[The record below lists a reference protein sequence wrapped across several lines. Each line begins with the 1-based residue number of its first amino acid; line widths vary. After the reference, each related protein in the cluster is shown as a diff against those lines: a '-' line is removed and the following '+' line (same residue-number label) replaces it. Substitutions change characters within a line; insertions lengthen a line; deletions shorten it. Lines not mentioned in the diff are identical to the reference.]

1 MTKLQQKR
9 QECGLTQERLATA
22 TGITLGVLRS
32 YEQGLR
38 NLDGAKVE
46 TLARLAIALNCSI
59 PDILE
64 NEDTGHLLIEA
75 MKKPRR

>member
-9 QECGLTQERLATA
+9 QEVGLSQGRLAVA
-22 TGITLGVLRS
+22 AGVKVRVLQN
-32 YEQGLR
+32 YEQGAR
-38 NLDGAKVE
+38 NLDGANIA
-46 TLARLAIALNCSI
+46 TLARLAIALNCTI

-64 NEDTGHLLIEA
+64 DEETSRLVYEA

>member
-1 MTKLQQKR
+1 MTNLQQKR
-9 QECGLTQERLATA
+9 QESGLTQERLAMSV
-22 TGITLGVLRS
+22 GISVGVLRS

-46 TLARLAIALNCSI
+46 TLAKLAIALNCTI

-64 NEDTGHLLIEA
+64 DEGISHLLCEA